1 MSFVIIIKHSFFY
14 IKQLDSELRALLLM
28 AWSHLTTDELPMS
41 FRLVTDAKSPMPGR
55 APALRHYGRRP
66 APGGF

>member
-1 MSFVIIIKHSFFY
+1 MSLISMWAI
-14 IKQLDSELRALLLM
+14 M

-41 FRLVTDAKSPMPGR
+41 FRLVTVAKSPMPGR
-55 APALRHYGRRP
+55 APAIKETLITDARP